1 MIQFTRESAYSDAL
15 RAYQVEIDGVV
26 VGEIA
31 NGTTK
36 SFAVEPGKHTVRV
49 KIAWT
54 SSRKLTFKVDKD
66 QGVHFTCR
74 SAMVGPRAWLSILY
88 MLFLPHK
95 YIDLWLEEK

>member
-1 MIQFTRESAYSDAL
+1 MIHITRKSAFTDAP

-26 VGEIA
+26 AGEIA

-36 SFAVEPGKHTVRV
+36 SFAVEPGEHTVCV

-54 SSRKLTFKVDKD
+54 SSRKLTFKVGKD
-66 QGVHFTCR
+66 QDVHFTCR

-88 MLFLPHK
+88 MLFLPHR